1 MQPYPSFLKMNAV
14 RTEYSLED
22 IGNAINY
29 WQKHEQAEILSI
41 GPNARALA
49 DIYGIMLYQ
58 RRTRV
63 ATTQLTER
71 QINALTVA
79 LHQLPLI

>member
-1 MQPYPSFLKMNAV
+1 MRPHPSFIKMNAV

-29 WQKHEQAEILSI
+29 WLAHEQAEAFSI
-41 GPNARALA
+41 GPSARVLA

-63 ATTQLTER
+63 AATQLNEK

-79 LHQLPLI
+79 LHQLPLL

>member
-1 MQPYPSFLKMNAV
+1 MNAV
-14 RTEYSLED
+14 RTEYSLDE

-29 WQKHEQAEILSI
+29 WLAHEQAEALSI

-63 ATTQLTER
+63 ATVQLSEK
-71 QINALTVA
+71 QINALTIA
-79 LHQLPLI
+79 LHQLPLL

>member
-1 MQPYPSFLKMNAV
+1 MSPV

-22 IGNAINY
+22 IGNAIDY
-29 WQKHEQAEILSI
+29 WLAHEQAEPLSI
-41 GPNARALA
+41 GANARVLA
-49 DIYGIMLYQ
+49 DIYGVMLYQ

-63 ATTQLTER
+63 ATTQLSEK
-71 QINALTVA
+71 QINALTIA

>member
-1 MQPYPSFLKMNAV
+1 MNAA
-14 RTEYSLED
+14 RNEYNLAE
-22 IGNAINY
+22 IGHAIEY
-29 WQKHEQAEILSI
+29 WLAHEQTEPLSI

-49 DIYGIMLYQ
+49 DIYGVMLYQ

-63 ATTQLTER
+63 AVAQLSAK
-71 QINALTVA
+71 QADALNIA

>member
-1 MQPYPSFLKMNAV
+1 MTPV
-14 RTEYSLED
+14 RTEYSLDD

-29 WQKHEQAEILSI
+29 WLAHEQAEALSI

-63 ATTQLTER
+63 AVTQLSER
-71 QINALTVA
+71 QINALTIA

>member
-1 MQPYPSFLKMNAV
+1 MNAA
-14 RTEYSLED
+14 RTEYSLDE
-22 IGNAINY
+22 IGHAISY
-29 WQKHEQAEILSI
+29 WLVHEQAEAFSI

-63 ATTQLTER
+63 AVSQLTAK
-71 QINALTVA
+71 QADALNIS

>member
-1 MQPYPSFLKMNAV
+1 MTPV

-29 WQKHEQAEILSI
+29 WLIHEQAEPLSI
-41 GPNARALA
+41 GANARSLA
-49 DIYGIMLYQ
+49 DIYGVMLYQ

-63 ATTQLTER
+63 AVAQLSER

-79 LHQLPLI
+79 LHQLPLL

>member
-1 MQPYPSFLKMNAV
+1 MNAV

-22 IGNAINY
+22 IGHAIEY
-29 WQKHEQAEILSI
+29 WLAHEQADPLSI
-41 GPNARALA
+41 GANARALA
-49 DIYGIMLYQ
+49 DIYGVMLYQ

-63 ATTQLTER
+63 AIAQLTEK

>member
-1 MQPYPSFLKMNAV
+1 MSPI
-14 RTEYSLED
+14 RTEYSLDE

-29 WQKHEQAEILSI
+29 WLAHEQAEALSI
-41 GPNARALA
+41 GPSARALA
-49 DIYGIMLYQ
+49 DIYGVMLYQ

-63 ATTQLTER
+63 AVAQLTEK

-79 LHQLPLI
+79 LHQLPLL

>member
-1 MQPYPSFLKMNAV
+1 MNAV
-14 RTEYSLED
+14 RTEYSLDEL
-22 IGNAINY
+22 GHAINY
-29 WQKHEQAEILSI
+29 WLAHEQAEALSI

-49 DIYGIMLYQ
+49 DIYGVMLFQ

-63 ATTQLTER
+63 AVTQLSER

>member
-1 MQPYPSFLKMNAV
+1 MTAV
-14 RTEYSLED
+14 RTEYNLDE
-22 IGNAINY
+22 IGHAINY
-29 WQKHEQAEILSI
+29 WLVHEQAEPLSI
-41 GPNARALA
+41 GANARALA

-63 ATTQLTER
+63 AVSQLTAK
-71 QINALTVA
+71 QADALGIA

>member
-1 MQPYPSFLKMNAV
+1 
-14 RTEYSLED
+14 
-22 IGNAINY
+22 
-29 WQKHEQAEILSI
+29 
-41 GPNARALA
+41 
-49 DIYGIMLYQ
+49 MLFQ

-63 ATTQLTER
+63 AATQLSEQ

>member
-1 MQPYPSFLKMNAV
+1 MNAV
-14 RTEYSLED
+14 RTEYSLEE

-29 WQKHEQAEILSI
+29 WLAHEQAEAFSI
-41 GPNARALA
+41 GPSARALA
-49 DIYGIMLYQ
+49 DIYGVMLYQ

-63 ATTQLTER
+63 AATQLTEK

>member
-1 MQPYPSFLKMNAV
+1 MTAV
-14 RTEYSLED
+14 RTEYNLDE
-22 IGNAINY
+22 IGHAINY
-29 WQKHEQAEILSI
+29 WLIHEQAEPLSI
-41 GPNARALA
+41 GANARALA

-63 ATTQLTER
+63 AVSQLTAK
-71 QINALTVA
+71 QADALGIA

>member
-1 MQPYPSFLKMNAV
+1 MMNAV

-22 IGNAINY
+22 IGNAISY
-29 WQKHEQAEILSI
+29 WLAHEQAEPLSI
-41 GPNARALA
+41 GANARALA

-63 ATTQLTER
+63 AVTQLSER

>member
-1 MQPYPSFLKMNAV
+1 MNAV
-14 RTEYSLED
+14 RTEYSLDE
-22 IGNAINY
+22 IGHAINY
-29 WQKHEQAEILSI
+29 WLAHEQAEALSI

-49 DIYGIMLYQ
+49 DIYGVMLFQ

-63 ATTQLTER
+63 AATQLSER